1 LAQSFKSLSA
11 DERGKKDETERE
23 RNRRKREGKNE
34 GEKREGDA
42 LPVRE
47 SFFGPKFSYVRCKAA
62 PRELAGMA
70 AA

>member
-1 LAQSFKSLSA
+1 MAQSFKSLSA

-23 RNRRKREGKNE
+23 RNRRKKE

>member
-11 DERGKKDETERE
+11 DERGKKMKQKERETEERE
-23 RNRRKREGKNE
+23 RKKE

>member
-1 LAQSFKSLSA
+1 MKQK
-11 DERGKKDETERE
+11 ERETEERE
-23 RNRRKREGKNE
+23 RKKE